1 MIHVPTTTT
10 LADLL
15 DLEAIKQVKYA
26 YIRCVD
32 TKGWDELG
40 TLLTDDAV
48 ATYASGKH
56 TFEGREAILEFLSS
70 SLGDPRM
77 LSSHRVQQP
86 EIALHGDGTATALW
100 ALDDTV
106 IMLDAGFTLR
116 GSAYY
121 TDEMV
126 KVDGEWKIRS
136 TGYRR
141 LYEEM
146 EPRDHAGLNITD
158 QWSDHDA
165 T

>member
-1 MIHVPTTTT
+1 MSGVTSPLT
-10 LADLL
+10 LDDLL
-15 DLEAIKQVKYA
+15 DLEAIQRVKYA

-32 TKGWDELG
+32 TKDWEEMG
-40 TLLTDDAV
+40 TLLTEDAV

-56 TFEGREAILEFLSS
+56 TFEGRTAILEFLSG
-70 SLGDPRM
+70 SLGDPKM

-86 EIALHGDGTATALW
+86 EITLHGDGTATALW

-126 KVDGEWKIRS
+126 KVDGEWKIRA

-146 EPRDHAGLNITD
+146 EPRDRPGLTITD
-158 QWSDHDA
+158 QWFDHEVV
-165 T
+165 